1 MKKTEKK
8 NVKIWGENINLVQFL
23 IGLVISIGILL
34 VTLFI
39 VGKLSGDSKDLKLI
53 IGLIAVLVA
62 FFINLF
68 WIKPKRK
75 IVVKED
81 NNDDN

>member
-1 MKKTEKK
+1 MKKSEKK

-23 IGLVISIGILL
+23 IGLVISISILL

-39 VGKLSGDSKDLKLI
+39 VGKLSDDSKDLKLI

-75 IVVKED
+75 IVVRNKDE
-81 NNDDN
+81 DDN

>member
-75 IVVKED
+75 IVVKEN

>member
-23 IGLVISIGILL
+23 IGLFISIGILL